1 MFPLTYS
8 NSAGA
13 APDSS
18 VLLLDPRSA
27 VSSDVLPHLVGLCG
41 CVWSSD
47 WLQASGASSSIR
59 AENAVAGLP
68 IEAARCERASLNE
81 PVRREHGLLVL
92 TDVRFSCA
100 SSRCAATVT
109 RHSWFI
115 QQDPTSCRDGTVFGK
130 GRKAHVATKS
140 RGVAGAVCT

>member
-1 MFPLTYS
+1 MFPLTCL

-41 CVWSSD
+41 CICSSD

-59 AENAVAGLP
+59 AENAVAGPDLY
-68 IEAARCERASLNE
+68 AARCERAPLNQLVWPE
-81 PVRREHGLLVL
+81 RWLLVL
-92 TDVRFSCA
+92 TDPKVFLCLVSVYSHRNEA
-100 SSRCAATVT
+100 LMV
-109 RHSWFI
+109 HSARPHTI
-115 QQDPTSCRDGTVFGK
+115 VLLSAEMVQHSA
-130 GRKAHVATKS
+130 KAEKFLS
-140 RGVAGAVCT
+140 PQSLAG